1 MSDLG
6 NKEVFSENLRYYM
19 ESRNKDRNQVC
30 KDLDIKYTTFTDW
43 YNGNKYPRIDKIE
56 LLANYF
62 SIQKSDL
69 IEKHNHQD
77 KESQMIETAKVALFG
92 GKNEVTDEMWEEV
105 VNFAKYIEAREA
117 QKNKN
122 DQ

>member
-92 GKNEVTDEMWEEV
+92 GHGEVTDEMWEEV

-117 QKNKN
+117 QKNKK

>member
-6 NKEVFSENLRYYM
+6 NKEVFSENLRHYM
-19 ESRNKDRNQVC
+19 EIKNRDRSRVC

-62 SIQKSDL
+62 GIQKSDL
-69 IEKHNHQD
+69 IEKHNYED
-77 KESQMIETAKVALFG
+77 EEKNRLKALKVALFSG
-92 GKNEVTDEMWEEV
+92 NTEVTDEMWEEV
-105 VNFAKYIEAREA
+105 VNFARFVEAREA
-117 QKNKN
+117 QKKKPE
-122 DQ
+122 

>member
-19 ESRNKDRNQVC
+19 ESRSKDRNQVC

-77 KESQMIETAKVALFG
+77 EESQMIETAKVALFG

-105 VNFAKYIEAREA
+105 VNFAKYVEAREA
-117 QKNKN
+117 QKNKK
-122 DQ
+122 D

>member
-6 NKEVFSENLRYYM
+6 NKEVFSENLRYFM
-19 ESRNKDRNQVC
+19 MIKGKDRSEVC
-30 KDLDIKYTTFTDW
+30 RDLNIKYTTFTDW

-62 SIQKSDL
+62 GIQKSDL
-69 IEKHNHQD
+69 IEKHNHED
-77 KESQMIETAKVALFG
+77 EESKMVETAKVALFG
-92 GKNEVTDEMWEEV
+92 GASEVTDEMWQEV

-117 QKNKN
+117 KKNKHN
-122 DQ
+122 

>member
-6 NKEVFSENLRYYM
+6 NKEVFSENLRYFM
-19 ESRNKDRNQVC
+19 MIKGKDRSEVC
-30 KDLDIKYTTFTDW
+30 RDLNIKYTTFTDW

-62 SIQKSDL
+62 GIQKSDL
-69 IEKHNHQD
+69 IEKHNHEEE
-77 KESQMIETAKVALFG
+77 ESKIVETAKVALFG
-92 GKNEVTDEMWEEV
+92 GASEVTDEMWQEV

-117 QKNKN
+117 EKNKHN
-122 DQ
+122 

>member
-30 KDLDIKYTTFTDW
+30 KDLELKYTTFTDW

-62 SIQKSDL
+62 GIQKSDL
-69 IEKHNHQD
+69 IEKHNHEED
-77 KESQMIETAKVALFG
+77 EAKTMKALKVALFKG
-92 GKNEVTDEMWEEV
+92 SENVTDEMWEEV
-105 VNFAKYIEAREA
+105 VNFARFIEQREA
-117 QKNKN
+117 EKNKH
-122 DQ
+122 D

>member
-6 NKEVFSENLRYYM
+6 NKEVFSENLRYFM
-19 ESRNKDRNQVC
+19 MIKGKDRSEVC
-30 KDLDIKYTTFTDW
+30 RDLNIKYTTFTDW

-62 SIQKSDL
+62 GIQKSDL
-69 IEKHNHQD
+69 IEKHNHEEE
-77 KESQMIETAKVALFG
+77 ESKMVETAKVALFG
-92 GKNEVTDEMWEEV
+92 GASEVTDEMWQEV

-117 QKNKN
+117 EKNKHN
-122 DQ
+122 